1 MKLTDDQINEL
12 VEQQSE
18 RNSKLRKN
26 LQPEQNLLLDLFMDN
41 NRIRQIPRYAENI
54 LWFIEN
60 IDEAKNFPNQ
70 KFIKNIKEI

>member
-18 RNSKLRKN
+18 RSSKLRKN

-41 NRIRQIPRYAENI
+41 II
-54 LWFIEN
+54 
-60 IDEAKNFPNQ
+60 
-70 KFIKNIKEI
+70 